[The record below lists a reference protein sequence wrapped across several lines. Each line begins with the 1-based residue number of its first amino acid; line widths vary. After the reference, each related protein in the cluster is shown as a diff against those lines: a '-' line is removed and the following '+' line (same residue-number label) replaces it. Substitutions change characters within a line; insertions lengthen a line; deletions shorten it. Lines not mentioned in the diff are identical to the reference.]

1 MNAITTIDP
10 NAIGLHL
17 PPDLAFDAWCDLGHS
32 LIGNQRRAD
41 WLVADWAK
49 HGREHFQ
56 GQFAFIVEQT
66 GMDPKRLSSMAK
78 VADAFPEPQ
87 RASNLSFEVHREI
100 AAVSEGERLTM
111 LKQAAQEHWTERQA
125 HHHVVEH
132 KYEQGSLLPDDDPEN
147 REAVEII
154 RAWNRASPDARRYFW
169 DLAETV
175 KFSSINEGV
184 TIDA

>member
-1 MNAITTIDP
+1 MNALSVIDHD
-10 NAIGLHL
+10 AIGLSL
-17 PPDLAFDAWCDLGHS
+17 PADLAFDAWCDLGRD

-49 HGREHFQ
+49 HGREHYQ
-56 GQFAFIVEQT
+56 GQFTFMVEAI
-66 GMDPKRLSSMAK
+66 GMEPKRLSSMAK
-78 VADAFPEPQ
+78 VAEAFPEAQ
-87 RASNLSFEVHREI
+87 RAGNLSFEVHKEI
-100 AAVSEGERLTM
+100 AAVSADGRLAM
-111 LKQAAQEHWTERQA
+111 LNQAARESWTERQA

-169 DLAETV
+169 ELAGPAN
-175 KFSSINEGV
+175 FSSINEGV
-184 TIDA
+184 TIDV